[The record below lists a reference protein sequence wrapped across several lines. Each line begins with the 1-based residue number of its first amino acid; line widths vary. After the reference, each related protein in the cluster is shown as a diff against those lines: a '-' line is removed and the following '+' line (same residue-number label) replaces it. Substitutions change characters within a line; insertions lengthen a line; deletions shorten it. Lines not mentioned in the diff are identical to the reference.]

1 MFCAPFWYGQLSLVK
16 TGSGQTRG
24 QLSEERRFTAGRR
37 LFSGIAQTA
46 LGSPAPSE
54 EVHVK
59 WHGAEAETDGE
70 GGAVNAAQPTLV
82 AVQGQSVVLRM
93 ELRAGVTLFSF
104 GFE

>member
-1 MFCAPFWYGQLSLVK
+1 MFWYEKLSLVK

-37 LFSGIAQTA
+37 LFSGTAQKTA
-46 LGSPAPSE
+46 LGGPAPSE

-70 GGAVNAAQPTLV
+70 GEAVNAAQPTLV